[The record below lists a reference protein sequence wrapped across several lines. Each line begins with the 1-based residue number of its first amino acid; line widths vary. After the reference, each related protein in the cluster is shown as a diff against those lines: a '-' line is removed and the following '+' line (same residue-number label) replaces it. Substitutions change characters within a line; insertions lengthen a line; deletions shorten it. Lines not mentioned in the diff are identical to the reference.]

1 MRCIV
6 CNAYKVRKV
15 ISLNITNNNVKY
27 YCNKC
32 DSVWERDVKSGNVIN
47 IWKSD
52 SFMKGD

>member
-6 CNAYKVRKV
+6 CNAYKVGKV
-15 ISLNITNNNVKY
+15 ISLNTTNNNVIY

-32 DSVWERDVKSGNVIN
+32 DSVWERDVSGKVIN
-47 IWKSD
+47 IWKLD

>member
-15 ISLNITNNNVKY
+15 ITLKSDTMKY

-32 DSVWERDVKSGNVIN
+32 ESVWEIDSKSSQIVK
-47 IWKSD
+47 IWKLE
-52 SFMKGD
+52 SFMKGE

>member
-15 ISLNITNNNVKY
+15 ISLNTTNNNVKY

-32 DSVWERDVKSGNVIN
+32 DSVWERDVSGEVIN

>member
-15 ISLNITNNNVKY
+15 ITLKSDTMKY

-32 DSVWERDVKSGNVIN
+32 DSVWERDVSGEVIN

>member
-15 ISLNITNNNVKY
+15 ISLNTTNNNVKY

-32 DSVWERDVKSGNVIN
+32 DSVWERDLNGEVIN
-47 IWKSD
+47 IWKSA
-52 SFMKGD
+52 SFIKGD